1 MPQIFKGANVTNVAQ
16 ILRDYIKVGTI
27 TSIDP
32 AKHTARVVFPED
44 DNATSYDLPVICRNT
59 YENHDYAM
67 PDVNEDVLCI
77 FLPNGHEDGFILGS
91 FYAGDVKPPT
101 VLHDQRMVVFQD
113 GTIIRYDR
121 GDAHALDVIIDS
133 TTIHVDRQ
141 TITTHAA
148 QTQNH
153 SSTAGATRH
162 DDQTIEDSAGV
173 SITLTAGSSI
183 TLQAPQIILDS
194 PNTTITGNLTQGGER
209 SRAGLSATLN
219 STLHVTGQINS
230 DTDVVSQVSLNGH
243 THAAPHGE
251 TSGPH

>member
-1 MPQIFKGANVTNVAQ
+1 MSKIFTKTSVTELSML
-16 ILRDYIKVGTI
+16 LRDYIKVGEV
-27 TSIDP
+27 TSVNP
-32 AKHTARVVFPED
+32 SAHTARVVFPDD
-44 DNATSYDLPVICRNT
+44 DNAVSYDLPVLCRNS
-59 YENHDYAM
+59 YENHDYNM
-67 PDVNEDVLCI
+67 PDLGEDVLCL
-77 FLPNGHEDGFILGS
+77 FLPGGTEDGFILGS
-91 FYAGDVKPPT
+91 FYAGDVRPPT

-141 TITTHAA
+141 TINTHAA

-153 SSTAGATRH
+153 SSTAGAIRH

-183 TLQAPQIILDS
+183 TLKAPQIILDS
-194 PNTTITGNLTQGGER
+194 PNTTITGNLTQGGGR

-243 THAAPHGE
+243 THTAPHGE
-251 TSGPH
+251 TTGPH